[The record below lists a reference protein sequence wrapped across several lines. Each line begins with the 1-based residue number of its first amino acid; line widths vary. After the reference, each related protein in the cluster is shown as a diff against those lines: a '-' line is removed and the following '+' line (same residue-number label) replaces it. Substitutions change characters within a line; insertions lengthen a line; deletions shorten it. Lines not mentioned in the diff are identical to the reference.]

1 MTSLLTEP
9 VASALLVV
17 DETGG
22 ATLTEISRATGKPLS
37 TIQRA
42 VDTLVAAS
50 VLVREAPRGRLR
62 FAAGAPRHALREL
75 AEWRLRAGSTSTVNT
90 RSGDA
95 RWTSRGHAAPLTI
108 RDDRIRAA
116 WPTAI
121 QSIVSAHQP
130 ERIILFGSQAR
141 GDAGPDS
148 DVDLLVVFTTVV
160 DRRERRAQ
168 ILRLLGSMP
177 FAKDVLVATAANVAR
192 PLIGSVLADAV
203 REGVTVYAHAPILA
217 AFWWKLA
224 CAKTPTKCSAST

>member
-17 DETGG
+17 DATGG

-50 VLVREAPRGRLR
+50 VLVRDTPRGRWR
-62 FAAGAPRHALREL
+62 FATDAPRHALREL
-75 AEWRLRAGSTSTVNT
+75 AEWRLGSESTSTVDA

-95 RWTSRGHAAPLTI
+95 GPASPWQAAPRTI

-121 QSIVSAHQP
+121 QSIVSAYQP
-130 ERIILFGSQAR
+130 ERVILFGSQAR

-148 DVDLLVVFTTVV
+148 DVDLLVVFAEEV

-168 ILRLLGSMP
+168 ILRLLRGMP
-177 FAKDVLVATAANVAR
+177 FAKDVLVATTANLTR
-192 PLIGSVLADAV
+192 PLIGSALADAV
-203 REGVTVYAHAPILA
+203 REGVTVYER
-217 AFWWKLA
+217 
-224 CAKTPTKCSAST
+224 